1 MSRVEPAKP
10 FALRLANG
18 LLILPANL
26 LLHLWFSIS
35 YLAGFMWLHLLATTL
50 GRSRREAAF
59 QRINS
64 WYYAAWLAFARVV
77 LVGFRLRIDP
87 QVRRLRGAVIIANHL
102 SFLDTILMVA
112 LFRRHKTIVK
122 GVMFKVPFMG
132 WVQLGAGYLP
142 SGGHDPFHKTLL
154 ERLRALRSF
163 FAAGGMFFVFP
174 EGTRSRTGRLGPFH
188 KGAFNIAAHA
198 GVPID
203 MILLRNTQ
211 LVHPPGKL
219 LLRPLPGASV
229 CVEYLG
235 RLPPPPDRRRPTVAA
250 LIRQAEARYH
260 QALGQTGPDD
270 GSH

>member
-1 MSRVEPAKP
+1 MSRAEPPKL
-10 FALRLANG
+10 ALRLANA

-35 YLAGFMWLHLLATTL
+35 YLAGFMWLHLLATAL
-50 GRSRREAAF
+50 GRRRRQAAF

-87 QVRRLRGAVIIANHL
+87 QVRRLRGAVVIANHL

-132 WVQLGAGYLP
+132 WAQLGAGYLP
-142 SGGHDPFHKTLL
+142 SGDRAPFHKTLL
-154 ERLRALRSF
+154 DRLRALQGF

-188 KGAFNIAAHA
+188 KGAFNLAAHA

-203 MILLRNTQ
+203 MVLLHNTQ

-219 LLRPLPGASV
+219 LLRPLPGAPV
-229 CVEYLG
+229 RVEYLG
-235 RLPPPPDRRRPTVAA
+235 RLAPPPDRRRPTVAA
-250 LIRQAEARYH
+250 LARQAEARYRR
-260 QALGQTGPDD
+260 ALGQAEAD
-270 GSH
+270 GEAP